1 MPLPQQLVALV
12 TGASRGVGRG
22 VATGLANAGARVYA
36 TGRTIAEAQLDP
48 RIVAIPCDHTDD
60 GAVAAVFDRIDGE
73 AGRLDVLVNSVWG
86 GTSGWS
92 KTAASRGRRRSG
104 SSHAG
109 GGTR

>member
-36 TGRTIAEAQLDP
+36 TGRTIADAQLDP

-60 GAVAAVFDRIDGE
+60 GAVAGCSSGSMARRAGSTCWSTRPGAVRAD
-73 AGRLDVLVNSVWG
+73 
-86 GTSGWS
+86 
-92 KTAASRGRRRSG
+92 GRRRPLHVAVAVLG
-104 SSHAG
+104 TVKVA
-109 GGTR
+109 GTR